1 MRCDR
6 TMKRSQPNLW
16 PEGYPEVA
24 ERRDETVGI
33 RSGQGKRAE
42 PFCGTENSARLP
54 REVPVPKKETSSSVS
69 RKTKAAP
76 ARPAQHG
83 KAKPAAKAA
92 PAKTVAV
99 KAAVSVGKKAESA
112 RKPAGKGAAPV
123 RTAPAKAAGSPAP
136 ARKPAPA
143 AKAAPPAA
151 GKSARGAVSKS
162 VAKAPAPVKPVA
174 RPAAKLAA
182 PRPTPAKAA
191 PAKAVPVKA
200 VPAKVSVA
208 KAPPAKVAAKPV
220 PEEPAATLP
229 KPRPANDLALKIIH
243 MIAEEMAVE
252 EAELTPN
259 ASFREDLNLDEID
272 VAELLVRAEELFG
285 LKQEFDDEEWENCQ
299 TVGDF
304 IVLVERRVSETHR
317 RGAAS
322 STSGKKTARS

>member
-1 MRCDR
+1 M
-6 TMKRSQPNLW
+6 
-16 PEGYPEVA
+16 
-24 ERRDETVGI
+24 
-33 RSGQGKRAE
+33 
-42 PFCGTENSARLP
+42 
-54 REVPVPKKETSSSVS
+54 PKKETSSPVS

-76 ARPAQHG
+76 THPAKFV

-92 PAKTVAV
+92 PAKAVAV

-123 RTAPAKAAGSPAP
+123 RTAPAKAAAASPAP

-143 AKAAPPAA
+143 AKTAPPAA
-151 GKSARGAVSKS
+151 GKSARGPVSKS
-162 VAKAPAPVKPVA
+162 VAKAPAPVKPVVK
-174 RPAAKLAA
+174 PAAKLAA
-182 PRPTPAKAA
+182 PKSTPAKAA
-191 PAKAVPVKA
+191 PAKAVPVTA
-200 VPAKVSVA
+200 VPAKVSAV
-208 KAPPAKVAAKPV
+208 KALPAKVAAKPA
-220 PEEPAATLP
+220 PEEPATARV

-304 IVLVERRVSETHR
+304 IALVERRMSETHR
-317 RGAAS
+317 RGGAS
-322 STSGKKTARS
+322 STPGKKTARS